1 MHECD
6 AFIAFA
12 THDYGENTG
21 NSAATDKELDFWQS
35 YMMRKGAKTLIPVRM
50 IPWGE
55 EFDFLA
61 ARVLFNMNN
70 IVITWIKGDDFL
82 SHSHALDIVG
92 RLYLPYIFNVFS
104 TCVAFIIGSILCVV
118 VIDAI
123 ALEEVG
129 AEHSNM

>member
-12 THDYGENTG
+12 TRDYGENTG

-70 IVITWIKGDDFL
+70 IVITWIKGDDMPPTIVK
-82 SHSHALDIVG
+82 DILESMIRKGMPLEDILEAV
-92 RLYLPYIFNVFS
+92 L
-104 TCVAFIIGSILCVV
+104 AGS
-118 VIDAI
+118 AS
-123 ALEEVG
+123 G
-129 AEHSNM
+129 